1 LLGPPINEA
10 DLMSHPFIGF
20 FAVEAIIQLI
30 AMSFLQI
37 GMEKERAE
45 LNQRRAAQTD
55 ELTGAA
61 NCRSIWN
68 RPTRCLR
75 GCPDRKLSAAV
86 LLLDLD
92 HFKSIND
99 RFSHDVGDG
108 VLRATAQ
115 SLSEVLRKGDL
126 FNQSAAKNSPVVCR
140 TRRHSRQMPLPSVF
154 GLPYRSFILCLLVGR
169 SV

>member
-1 LLGPPINEA
+1 MRIPICLLGPPINEA

-61 NCRSIWN
+61 NRRSILEQADALLARLPGSQTQRRGASPRS
-68 RPTRCLR
+68 RPFQI
-75 GCPDRKLSAAV
+75 D
-86 LLLDLD
+86 
-92 HFKSIND
+92 
-99 RFSHDVGDG
+99 
-108 VLRATAQ
+108 Q
-115 SLSEVLRKGDL
+115 
-126 FNQSAAKNSPVVCR
+126 
-140 TRRHSRQMPLPSVF
+140 
-154 GLPYRSFILCLLVGR
+154 
-169 SV
+169 